1 MALRV
6 RNALA
11 AKAYRDRLAKIADEK
26 GKSSEQGFTKAGG
39 TINVMSEQQRL
50 AWAKGMPNL
59 AKEWAASMDG
69 KGKPGSKVLA
79 AYMDALRKDGAKP
92 LRNWDRE

>member
-1 MALRV
+1 
-6 RNALA
+6 
-11 AKAYRDRLAKIADEK
+11 
-26 GKSSEQGFTKAGG
+26 
-39 TINVMSEQQRL
+39 
-50 AWAKGMPNL
+50 MPNL